1 MCPGTARLESVRV
14 DLVKRSEARPRVV
27 GNRRTPNR
35 HRTRYREAHR
45 TILTASRRR
54 HRVRGM
60 KINADLTTTFDSDQE
75 ALAYGRAVRRTMVS
89 DMMQVPPEQWEL
101 IRGWSLA
108 FEAVTRPHAV
118 GERMDSGGLLFMSIV
133 APGRLLL
140 AVIDHFG
147 GLEALHQLDAC
158 TPPEADAAPT
168 PWACCGY
175 GC

>member
-1 MCPGTARLESVRV
+1 
-14 DLVKRSEARPRVV
+14 
-27 GNRRTPNR
+27 
-35 HRTRYREAHR
+35 
-45 TILTASRRR
+45 
-54 HRVRGM
+54 M

-75 ALAYGRAVRRTMVS
+75 ALTYGRAVRRTMVS

-118 GERMDSGGLLFMSIV
+118 GERMDSNDLLFMSVV

-147 GLEALHQLDAC
+147 GLEALHQLDSC
-158 TPPEADAAPT
+158 TPTDTNAAPPT
-168 PWACCGY
+168 PCCGY